1 MNYIIDLLNK
11 LHEVAYN
18 ILFVLVTPAL
28 LLVLLTRK
36 IVIDAKNKI
45 ITLNK

>member
-18 ILFVLVTPAL
+18 ILFVLITPAL

>member
-1 MNYIIDLLNK
+1 MNYILDLLNK

-18 ILFVLVTPAL
+18 ILFVIITPAL

-36 IVIDAKNKI
+36 IVIDGKNKLF
-45 ITLNK
+45 TLNK

>member
-1 MNYIIDLLNK
+1 MEYLINILDK
-11 LHEVAYN
+11 LHEITYN
-18 ILFVLVTPAL
+18 ILFVLVAPAL

>member
-1 MNYIIDLLNK
+1 MNLINILDK
-11 LHEVAYN
+11 LHEIAYN
-18 ILFVLVTPAL
+18 ILFVLVAPAL